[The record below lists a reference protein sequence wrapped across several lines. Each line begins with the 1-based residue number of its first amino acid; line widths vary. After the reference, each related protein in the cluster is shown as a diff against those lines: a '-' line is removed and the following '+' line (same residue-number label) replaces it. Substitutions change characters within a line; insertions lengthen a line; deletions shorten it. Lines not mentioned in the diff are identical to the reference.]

1 MDYVNVCFIFQE
13 MSVEVLYISKNA
25 WSFHTLPY
33 ALKFQPRRNL
43 TNYYHQETVHG
54 VVIVNSNGNDYK
66 GGQTPLLYVYFS
78 VDLTIHNV

>member
-13 MSVEVLYISKNA
+13 MSVEVLSISKNA

-54 VVIVNSNGNDYK
+54 VVIVNSNGNDYEAR
-66 GGQTPLLYVYFS
+66 QISLLHLF
-78 VDLTIHNV
+78 VDLTVHNVL

>member
-13 MSVEVLYISKNA
+13 MSVEVLSISKNA

-54 VVIVNSNGNDYK
+54 VVTVNSNGNDYEAR
-66 GGQTPLLYVYFS
+66 QTSLLHLF
-78 VDLTIHNV
+78 VDLTVHNVL

>member
-13 MSVEVLYISKNA
+13 MSVEVLSISKNA

-54 VVIVNSNGNDYK
+54 VVIVNNNRNGYEAR
-66 GGQTPLLYVYFS
+66 QTLLYVY
-78 VDLTIHNV
+78 VDLTVHNV